1 MHGEILKMIFEL
13 QNTAPL
19 SKARA
24 GKLETAH
31 GVIDTPIFMPVGTA
45 GSVKGIHFK
54 DLKED
59 IKAQIILGNTYH
71 LYLRPGID
79 IIEKAGG
86 IHKFNSWD
94 KPILTDSGGFQVFSL
109 GAIRKLSEEGAR
121 FQSHIDG
128 SKHLFTP
135 ENVMD
140 IQRSIG
146 ADIIMAFDECTPG
159 DADFD
164 YAKKSLELTQRWLKR
179 CVTRFNET
187 EPKYGY
193 AQSLFPIVQGCIYP
207 DLRIKAAEHV
217 ATFNCD
223 GYAIGG
229 LSVGEK
235 EEDMYAM
242 IEVVNNV
249 LPEDKPRY
257 LMGVGNPV
265 NILEGIDRGIDMFD
279 CVMPTRNGRNG
290 MLFTS
295 EGIINIKNSKWSDD
309 FSPID
314 PNGTSFID
322 HKYSKAYLRHLF
334 HSKEMLGAQIG
345 SIHNL
350 AFYLWLVGEAREQI
364 LAGTFREWKDMMIKK
379 IGRRL

>member
-1 MHGEILKMIFEL
+1 MRFEL
-13 QNTAPL
+13 QNTAPS

-31 GVIDTPIFMPVGTA
+31 GMIDTPIFMPVGTA

-86 IHKFNSWD
+86 LHKFNSWGG
-94 KPILTDSGGFQVFSL
+94 PILTDSGGFQVFSL
-109 GAIRKLSEEGAR
+109 GAIRKLTEEGAR

-128 SKHLFTP
+128 SRHLFTP

-140 IQRSIG
+140 IQRAIG

-159 DADFD
+159 DADYD
-164 YAKKSLELTQRWLKR
+164 YARKSLELTQRWLAR
-179 CVTRFNET
+179 CVGRFNET

-193 AQSLFPIVQGCIYP
+193 PQSLFPIVQGCVYP

-242 IEVVNNV
+242 IEVVNEV
-249 LPEDKPRY
+249 LPENKPRY

-265 NILEGIDRGIDMFD
+265 NILEGIDRGIDLFD

-295 EGIINIKNSKWSDD
+295 EGVINIKNNKWRDD

-322 HKYSKAYLRHLF
+322 NQYSKAYLRHLF

-350 AFYLWLVGEAREQI
+350 AFYLWLVGEARKHI
-364 LAGTFREWKDMMIKK
+364 LAGTFREWKDVMVTK